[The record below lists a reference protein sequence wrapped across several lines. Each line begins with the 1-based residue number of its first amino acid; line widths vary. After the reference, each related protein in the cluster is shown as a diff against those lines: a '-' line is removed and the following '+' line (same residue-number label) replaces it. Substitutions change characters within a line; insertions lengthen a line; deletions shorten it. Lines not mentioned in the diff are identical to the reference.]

1 MTRDLIER
9 AAWTFVQTFIATLG
23 GCKFTDMDSFGVVL
37 VAALAAGLS
46 AAKTNVIER
55 SAARD

>member
-1 MTRDLIER
+1 MTRDLLER
-9 AAWTFVQTFIATLG
+9 AAWTFVQTFMATLATMP
-23 GCKFTDMDSFGVVL
+23 FTDMDGFVVVL

-55 SAARD
+55 GAARD

>member
-9 AAWTFVQTFIATLG
+9 AAWTFLQTFIATLATMA
-23 GCKFTDMDSFGVVL
+23 FTDICGFVVVL

-55 SAARD
+55 GAARD